1 MSGAYLVLGV
11 VLVEPDNLPLFE
23 GVNDV
28 HDVIRFDDDVLIVQA
43 LSRPTIGVYPCFA
56 LNWRLLVYQV
66 NAAACACVS
75 LVHTVGSMMQP

>member
-28 HDVIRFDDDVLIVQA
+28 HDVILFVDDVLIVA
-43 LSRPTIGVYPCFA
+43 GLLHPAIRIYP
-56 LNWRLLVYQV
+56 
-66 NAAACACVS
+66 
-75 LVHTVGSMMQP
+75 